1 MSPIEQ
7 NHKQA
12 SITLY
17 SVVALNSGTKLEQTL
32 NKREAAAVLADQ
44 LQIHHGSPLFWFRGN
59 FKTHPI
65 SHENFLKF
73 VRIYREKTGLE
84 TPKQITAL
92 AIDLYGREYKK
103 AIELLD
109 PEDRE
114 NDPEQ
119 VAPIR
124 LTGTSDL
131 TMTINYLLEFSSQ
144 EKIEI
149 AFATLTAYQWSA
161 GRSNCKNLLM

>member
-1 MSPIEQ
+1 MSPFEQ
-7 NHKQA
+7 NLKQA

-17 SVVALNSGTKLEQTL
+17 SVVALNTGTKLEQTL

-73 VRIYREKTGLE
+73 VRIYRAKTGLE
-84 TPKQITAL
+84 TPQKITAL
-92 AIDLYGREYKK
+92 AIDLYGREHKK

-109 PEDRE
+109 ARDRE
-114 NDPEQ
+114 KDPER
-119 VAPIR
+119 VAPVR
-124 LTGTSDL
+124 LPGTSDL
-131 TMTINYLLEFSSQ
+131 TMTINYLLEVGSP
-144 EKIEI
+144 EKIAI
-149 AFATLTAYQWSA
+149 AFATLTSYQWSA
-161 GRSNCKNLLM
+161 GKASCVNL